1 MKILTKKQQHGIGV
15 RLIALLRMCKSMA
28 QTLPVNQYVEYAD
41 KYMTC
46 IADIAADVGGIE
58 LMAIVGKKGFE
69 D

>member
-1 MKILTKKQQHGIGV
+1 MKILTKKQQRNIGI
-15 RLIALLRMCKSMA
+15 RLVALFKMCRAMA

-58 LMAIVGKKGFE
+58 LLAAVGEKGLE
-69 D
+69 E